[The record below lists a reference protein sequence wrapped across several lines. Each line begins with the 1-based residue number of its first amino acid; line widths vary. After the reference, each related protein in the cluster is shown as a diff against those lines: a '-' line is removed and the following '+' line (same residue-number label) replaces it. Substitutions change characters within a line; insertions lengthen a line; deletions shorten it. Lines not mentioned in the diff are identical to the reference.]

1 MRPIPDKCA
10 QGCKCPILFFSSAHV
25 PCVIKVLK
33 KCSACSDIKKSV
45 CQKRQCKEAIVI
57 RELATWGLDGHVGTE
72 SRSVHTC
79 RALLKMFQHF

>member
-1 MRPIPDKCA
+1 MGPIPDKCA

-25 PCVIKVLK
+25 PCVIKGLK